1 MPTLAAVATLARAL
15 PGLRDLPGLAP
26 DDPRALAAVGLAP
39 FDPGRLATIVTVDL
53 VRLNALTRDR
63 PLGELGAMTNR
74 AFDAAARR
82 YAAVALVISCLR
94 ADAIELYPGA
104 LLVADDFY
112 LCDLW
117 ELLLAEDRVAFRR
130 WLSQEEENDPPD
142 HVCQAAQARLGRQVA
157 QRAEA
162 TELQQRFAMLNRA

>member
-15 PGLRDLPGLAP
+15 PGLRDLPGLAL
-26 DDPRALAAVGLAP
+26 DDPGALAAVGLDP
-39 FDPGRLATIVTVDL
+39 FDPGRLATIVTTDL
-53 VRLNALTRDR
+53 ARLDMLIRGR
-63 PLGELGAMTNR
+63 PPGELGAMTKR
-74 AFDAAARR
+74 AFSAAARR

-94 ADAIELYPGA
+94 ADAIEAYPGA

-117 ELLLAEDRVAFRR
+117 ELLFAEDRFAFRR
-130 WLSQEEENDPPD
+130 WFSEEEENDPSD

-157 QRAEA
+157 RRAEA
-162 TELQQRFAMLNRA
+162 TELQQHFAMLSRA

>member
-1 MPTLAAVATLARAL
+1 M
-15 PGLRDLPGLAP
+15 
-26 DDPRALAAVGLAP
+26 
-39 FDPGRLATIVTVDL
+39 VTTDL
-53 VRLNALTRDR
+53 VRLNALTCER

-94 ADAIELYPGA
+94 ADEIEQYPGA

-117 ELLLAEDRVAFRR
+117 ELLLAEDRFAFRR
-130 WLSQEEENDPPD
+130 WFSEEEENDPPD

-157 QRAEA
+157 QRAETA
-162 TELQQRFAMLNRA
+162 ELQQRFAMLNRA